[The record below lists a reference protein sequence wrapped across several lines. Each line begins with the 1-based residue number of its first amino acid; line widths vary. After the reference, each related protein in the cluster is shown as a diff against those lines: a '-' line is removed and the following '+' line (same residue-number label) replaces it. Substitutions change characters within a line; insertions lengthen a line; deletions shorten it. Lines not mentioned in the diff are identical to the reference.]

1 MDWLSLQRRYAV
13 PAGASAR
20 TARLL
25 ALRRVL
31 DGTQYDALP
40 HPFSMERSGAGS
52 TFRFLTD
59 VRPSEVTFAERLSMN
74 LFLCCLG
81 IRTGLV

>member
-1 MDWLSLQRRYAV
+1 MDWLSLQQRYAV

-25 ALRRVL
+25 ALKRVL

-40 HPFSMERSGAGS
+40 HPFSMEKSG
-52 TFRFLTD
+52 R
-59 VRPSEVTFAERLSMN
+59 
-74 LFLCCLG
+74 G
-81 IRTGLV
+81 IYPAVEPASFGADKSVPDGGG